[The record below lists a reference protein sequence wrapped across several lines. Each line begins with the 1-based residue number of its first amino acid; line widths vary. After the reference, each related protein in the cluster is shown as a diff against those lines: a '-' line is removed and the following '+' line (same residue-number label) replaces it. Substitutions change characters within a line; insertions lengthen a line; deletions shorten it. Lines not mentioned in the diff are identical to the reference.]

1 MVSSKGNQN
10 MLESLEIA
18 VGAIL
23 FAAAV
28 YLFAFFI

>member
-10 MLESLEIA
+10 MLDALEIV

-23 FAAAV
+23 FAAAA
-28 YLFAFFI
+28 YLFMFFA